1 MIFFTRGSVT
11 WRCLRTPMYALMAAE
26 EQSVTAWHL
35 CSCDIIEMLIWQRTN
50 YESWQD
56 NTGKHSALPVY
67 LTWPFPMNGRS
78 SDVCP
83 LLWCPLLL
91 FSSFYSYLQSHGK
104 SYWLAA
110 LLCKLVTV
118 FAAAPLVIYCP
129 LTGPWIPV
137 QSETHI
143 VIKSIKFL
151 SL

>member
-1 MIFFTRGSVT
+1 MKQMGVLKKKKSPNWSIRQKTGKAEHSLRRQPQICCGLTLELNGSVTCNDFFTCGSVT

-91 FSSFYSYLQSHGK
+91 FSSFYS
-104 SYWLAA
+104 
-110 LLCKLVTV
+110 
-118 FAAAPLVIYCP
+118 
-129 LTGPWIPV
+129 
-137 QSETHI
+137 
-143 VIKSIKFL
+143 
-151 SL
+151 